1 MSLSG
6 LRKVMGLAV
15 GFVLLAGVAPL
26 FAQTG
31 GITGICKG
39 QKGEPLVDHK
49 ILIERQQVRGNYPTK
64 TNKKG
69 EYIYIGL
76 PIGDYKVTL
85 KDPNGRDLF
94 FQGTHVGI
102 GDPTELNFDLA
113 KETARAQE
121 EQKKELESNPELR
134 RQREELDKD
143 LKQNAGLR
151 EYFDQGVALMDEKKY
166 AEAAQMFEQAL
177 PLAKGK
183 DVPTVQARVADAY
196 GKAAKAET
204 SPEGRTKARE
214 KAVEYFQKAI
224 ESNPADAGWH
234 DGLGNVYAEMRKVAE
249 AAAEFKKAAEL
260 NPTQASRYYFN
271 YGVVMYNTGNMD
283 EAAGAFKKAT
293 EIDANYADA
302 FYWQGLA
309 LMGKAS
315 MTADGKVTAPPGTV
329 ENLETY
335 LKLEPNGKNA
345 ESARAMLQTVQGQIQ
360 TEYKAVK
367 KKKG

>member
-31 GITGICKG
+31 GLTGICKG
-39 QKGEPLVDHK
+39 QKGEPLVGHQ

-151 EYFDQGVALMDEKKY
+151 QSFDQGVALMDEKKY

-345 ESARAMLQTVQGQIQ
+345 ESARAMIQTVQGQIQ